1 MTIVAQWRV
10 AGTAA
15 LAAAAALALSAC
27 IVSPGAFRASLDLR
41 KEGEFTFAYTG
52 EIYLL
57 ALSQLADMAKDAE
70 GSDDEFTQQPC
81 YDDEEFEERTCTE
94 EEVAEQKRVWEE
106 SAASRA
112 KEKERDAEMMKAML
126 GGIDPADPEAAEE
139 LAERLRRQ
147 EGWKRVDYR
156 GNGLFDVEFELA
168 GGMGHDFA
176 FPTLER
182 FPMSN
187 GFVIATL
194 RQGKTVRIE
203 APGFATQGSGNPFQG
218 MMSGMA
224 GMFGA
229 VAAAQADDEAEG
241 AAAKVPQMAG
251 TFRVITDGQILAN
264 NTDEGPKADPAGQVL
279 EWEINKR
286 TQAAPMALIKLGS

>member
-1 MTIVAQWRV
+1 MSICARWRV

-27 IVSPGAFRASLDLR
+27 IVSPGAFQASLDLR
-41 KEGEFTFAYTG
+41 KEGQFTFAYTG

-57 ALSQLADMAKDAE
+57 ALSQLADMAKDAD
-70 GSDDEFTQQPC
+70 GSDEDFIQQPC

-94 EEVAEQKRVWEE
+94 DEVAEQKRVWEE

-112 KEKERDAEMMKAML
+112 KEKERDAEMVKAML
-126 GGIDPADPEAAEE
+126 GGIDPSDPEAAEE

-156 GNGLFDVEFELA
+156 GNGLFDVEFELT
-168 GGMGHDFA
+168 GRMGHDFA
-176 FPTLER
+176 FPTFER

-187 GFVIATL
+187 GFVVATL
-194 RQGKTVRIE
+194 RQGQTVRIE

-229 VAAAQADDEAEG
+229 LAAAQAEETGEAS
-241 AAAKVPQMAG
+241 AKVQQMAG

-264 NTDEGPKADPAGQVL
+264 NTDEGPTASQAGQVL

-286 TQAAPMALIKLGS
+286 TQSPPMALIKLGS